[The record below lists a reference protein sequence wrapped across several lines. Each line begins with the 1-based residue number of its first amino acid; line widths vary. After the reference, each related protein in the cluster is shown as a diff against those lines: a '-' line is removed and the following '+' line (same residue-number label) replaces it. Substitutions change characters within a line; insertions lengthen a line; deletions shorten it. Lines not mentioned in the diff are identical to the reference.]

1 MRAFLVALT
10 LAAPVHYKV
19 SPWLSDDKRILSAI
33 VFGVVLVYASYRFNR
48 RRNPP
53 SSAL

>member
-19 SPWLSDDKRILSAI
+19 SPWLSDDRRILSAV
-33 VFGVVLVYASYRFNR
+33 VFGVVALFVSYRINR
-48 RRNPP
+48 RRNTP
-53 SSAL
+53 AL